1 MKSNPIILADAS
13 AVGGLPSWLQVRAQ
27 DSGPTELLIIGQ
39 IGASWWDSGGV
50 DEKAFRD
57 QLAAIPESTEV
68 IVGINS
74 KGGSVQAGLGIYNA
88 LRARKGKVTTRNDG
102 YAASIASLILCAG
115 SRVVCPNTAAVM
127 IHDPWTMFEGNSD
140 DLDRAKR
147 MLEANAAMMVAA
159 YAERT
164 GKKPEE
170 IRAAMKAETW
180 FTGEQA
186 KEWGLVDEVTSEP
199 ADLKTLASAFEP
211 SRHPNAPAYL
221 HQVWNSSGRRPAGNE
236 SEDIMNRSGI
246 LALLKKHGITI
257 AADAN
262 EASILAALTTLVDQG
277 KVSAAERDKLTTKP
291 EGTGEAQ
298 AAANAPASGTQGAAP
313 VPAAAGPDPIVMARL
328 SALEVENARLR
339 RLDIERQVDALV
351 VECRIPADQREAWLA
366 QAMTNPAVLE
376 MGRNLPARPPGAAP
390 VAEIE
395 VTQASVSDVA
405 RHLGRLST
413 EATASMLRGNS
424 VDPRVIASNSMAA
437 GNFFARNR
445 ARLLEVLGA
454 VTIPADLQRNVILQE
469 IVTAFARRVLPLRAY
484 STVFRDVPLDGT
496 NIVSVPYFPLVTAA
510 STDWNASNGYVM
522 ADGTQQAK
530 TVTVN
535 KRKYQPLSV
544 GSSEIARQ
552 PALNLGRLA
561 MSNADKLGYD
571 VFSDVLSVVVSAT
584 YGAAS
589 FTGAASTFDSSDIA
603 DLKGVA
609 DVANWPD
616 MGRALIIKSAYDV
629 NVLKDS
635 GVKAAY
641 AFGSAEPIRLGRVPS
656 ILGFDYFVCEN
667 IPANGQNL
675 VGMISVPS
683 GILFAS
689 SPILPADEVRGHLA
703 SYQVITHPET
713 GVTLEYRRWGN
724 ADFDQR
730 REVIECNYGYAA
742 GETAAIK
749 RLVSA

>member
-1 MKSNPIILADAS
+1 MKSRDPIILADSS
-13 AVGGLPSWLQVRAQ
+13 ATGGLPSWLQVKAEG
-27 DSGPTELLIIGQ
+27 SGRVELLIVGQ
-39 IGASWWDSGGV
+39 IGKSFWDDSGV

-57 QLAAIPESTEV
+57 QLAAIPEGAEIV
-68 IVGINS
+68 VGINS
-74 KGGSVQAGLGIYNA
+74 QGGNVQAGLGIYNA
-88 LRARKGKVTTRNDG
+88 LAARKGKVTTRNDG
-102 YAASIASLILCAG
+102 YAASIASVILCAG
-115 SRVVCPNTAAVM
+115 STVICPETAAVM
-127 IHDPWTMFEGNSD
+127 IHDPWTMVSGNSD
-140 DLDRAKR
+140 DMERAKR
-147 MLEANAAMMVAA
+147 MLEANAEVMVSA
-159 YAERT
+159 YAKRT

-180 FTGEQA
+180 FTGKSA
-186 KEWGLVDEVTSEP
+186 KEWGLVDEVTSAK
-199 ADLKTLASAFEP
+199 ADLQTLASAFDP
-211 SRHPNAPAYL
+211 ARHTGAPR
-221 HQVWNSSGRRPAGNE
+221 HVVEVWNSSGRRPASSNE
-236 SEDIMNRSGI
+236 TKEELMNKTGI
-246 LALLKKHGITI
+246 LALLKKHGVNI
-257 AADAN
+257 AADAT
-262 EASILAALTTLVDQG
+262 EASILAALTKLVDDG
-277 KVSAAERDKLTTKP
+277 KVSAAEREKLTKP
-291 EGTGEAQ
+291 E
-298 AAANAPASGTQGAAP
+298 PAQGAAP
-313 VPAAAGPDPIVMARL
+313 AQVNTGNPAPANSAQDPAIVARL
-328 SALEVENARLR
+328 TTLEAENANLR
-339 RLDIERQVDALV
+339 RREIQREVDALV
-351 VECRIPADQREAWLA
+351 EQGRIPAA
-366 QAMTNPAVLE
+366 QADDWERRAQADASILE
-376 MGRNLPARPPGAAP
+376 MARALPARLPGAAP
-390 VAEIE
+390 VADIEI
-395 VTQASVSDVA
+395 TQASLPDMA
-405 RHLGRLST
+405 RHLGRLCT
-413 EATASMLRGNS
+413 EATASMLRGNDVGS
-424 VDPRVIASNSMAA
+424 RVIAANSLQA
-437 GNFFARNR
+437 GQFYDQNR
-445 ARLLEVLGA
+445 TRLLQVLGA
-454 VTIPADLQRNVILQE
+454 VTVPTDLQRNVILQE
-469 IVTAFARRVLPLRAY
+469 IMTAFARRLLPIRAF
-484 STVFRDVPLDGT
+484 STVFQNVPLEGT

-522 ADGTQQAK
+522 GDGTQQAK

-544 GSSEIARQ
+544 SSSELSRQ
-552 PALNLGRLA
+552 PAINLGRLA
-561 MSNADKLGYD
+561 AQNADKLGYD

-689 SPILPADEVRGHLA
+689 APVMPADEVRGQLA
-703 SYQVITHPET
+703 NYQVITHPET
-713 GVTLEYRRWGN
+713 GITLEYRRWGN